1 MEFLNSPIIEITL
14 SLIVSWALFAVLCS
28 FAHELISELLGER
41 GRFLKKYLY
50 KQLEDKGNGVNWA
63 STFYMHGSID
73 LLTRAENKPTSFI
86 PPKLF
91 AEALIEIVGNANIV
105 QQYIQTQPDVDD
117 KSPEAE
123 THRQFLKNYAV
134 IAYQSPVMKHFKA
147 ATMVMKPSDVV
158 TLYKQSLSTA
168 ELRAGVAP
176 GDPNALKAYET
187 LVYNNLVE
195 NICNWY
201 DSFSM
206 RTNLWYKKITR
217 RRLFILGILFAV
229 ALHVD
234 TLELFTFYRDNGTAR
249 KSVVTYFKEHELE
262 LEEQYR
268 ALHDT
273 TNRDYKKVY
282 NAGKDFTVKLD
293 SITKANAIPVG
304 WQYYKDTPGDPWHVW
319 VLRILGFI
327 LTAFAGSLGAP
338 FWFDTFKRIT
348 KANLSKP

>member
-1 MEFLNSPIIEITL
+1 
-14 SLIVSWALFAVLCS
+14 VLCS

-63 STFYMHGSID
+63 STFYMHGSVD
-73 LLTRAENKPTSFI
+73 LLSRAENKPTSFI

-105 QQYIQTQPDVDD
+105 QQYIQNEPDKEDPNYDEHKKFRDD
-117 KSPEAE
+117 FAALVYK
-123 THRQFLKNYAV
+123 
-134 IAYQSPVMKHFKA
+134 SPVMRNFKA
-147 ATMVMKPSDVV
+147 ATMVLNPSDVV

-176 GDPNALKAYET
+176 DDPNTLKAYET

-201 DSFSM
+201 DSFST

-217 RRLFILGILFAV
+217 RRLFILGILFAA

-234 TLELFTFYRDNGTAR
+234 TIKLFTFYRDNGTAR
-249 KSVVTYFKEHELE
+249 KSVITYFKEHELE

-304 WQYYKDTPGDPWHVW
+304 WQYYKDAPSDPWDIW
-319 VLRILGFI
+319 LLRILGFI

-338 FWFDTFKRIT
+338 FWFDTFKRVT